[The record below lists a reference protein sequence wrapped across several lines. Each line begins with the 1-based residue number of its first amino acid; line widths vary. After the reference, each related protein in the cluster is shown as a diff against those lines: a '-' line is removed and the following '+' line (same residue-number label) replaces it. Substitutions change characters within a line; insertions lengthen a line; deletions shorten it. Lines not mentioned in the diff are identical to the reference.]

1 MSVLAKPYRLYA
13 VTIHD
18 ATTRELCVPEYE
30 IGVIKA
36 AWRGVKVT
44 TAPTN
49 DVREVITDPAQAYR
63 SLLNRYSKKHVEAF
77 FPGPE
82 RLEGDMLAAA
92 EKTAAW
98 LVEKKKIEEAEVDR
112 ARKQIR
118 DSTPKTTEQK
128 AK

>member
-1 MSVLAKPYRLYA
+1 MPLARPFRLYA

-18 ATTRELCVPEYE
+18 ITTRELCVPEYE

-36 AWRGVKVT
+36 AWRGTKIT
-44 TAPTN
+44 TSATN
-49 DVREVITDPAQAYR
+49 DTREIVTDATQTYR
-63 SLLNRYSKKHVEAF
+63 GLLNRYSKKHVEAF

-82 RLEGDMLAAA
+82 RLENDMLTAA

-98 LVEKKKIEEAEVDR
+98 LVEKKKTEDADAER
-112 ARKQIR
+112 SRKQIR
-118 DSTPKTTEQK
+118 DSTPKVTENK